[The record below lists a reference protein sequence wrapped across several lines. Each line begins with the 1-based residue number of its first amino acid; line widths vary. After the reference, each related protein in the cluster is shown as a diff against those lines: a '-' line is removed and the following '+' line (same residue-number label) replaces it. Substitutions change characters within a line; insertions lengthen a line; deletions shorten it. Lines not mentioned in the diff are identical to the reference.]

1 MDLFASLPVAVLVI
15 DPDGRIAHANAA
27 CEVLLNHSETAM
39 VGQPYD
45 AVLLPPGDYADR
57 RDGHGFAAFDAEIE
71 VLRGPRIRV
80 DFIET
85 RVADHPGWRIVTL
98 HHAPSRRTTH
108 GGARAAVGAAAMLAH
123 EIKNPL
129 SGIRGAAQLLGSGAG
144 EGQEALTSLITTEVD
159 RIAALIDRM
168 QDFTDTR
175 PLKLAPT
182 NVYPLL
188 DHARRVA
195 LAGFA
200 RGMVIEERF
209 DPSLPPVLVDAD
221 AFQQVMLN
229 LLKNAAEALAGMA
242 QPRITLATAYRH
254 GMSVS
259 TGAGRPRQPLPIEIC
274 VIDNGPGAPEDIAEH
289 LFEPFV
295 SGKPEGKGLGLP
307 LVEKLV
313 GDMGGIIQY
322 AREAERVR
330 DPVTVFRILLP
341 RALMSAPG
349 TVLVVDDDAAIRTV
363 VAEAL
368 RREGH
373 RRQYRRKPRRACP
386 RAQARRCRTCW

>member
-1 MDLFASLPVAVLVI
+1 
-15 DPDGRIAHANAA
+15 
-27 CEVLLNHSETAM
+27 
-39 VGQPYD
+39 
-45 AVLLPPGDYADR
+45 
-57 RDGHGFAAFDAEIE
+57 
-71 VLRGPRIRV
+71 
-80 DFIET
+80 
-85 RVADHPGWRIVTL
+85 
-98 HHAPSRRTTH
+98 
-108 GGARAAVGAAAMLAH
+108 MLAH

-129 SGIRGAAQLLGSGAG
+129 AGIRGAAQLLGMQDGDK
-144 EGQEALTSLITTEVD
+144 ALTGMITTEVD

-209 DPSLPPVLVDAD
+209 DPSLPAVLIDPD
-221 AFQQVMLN
+221 AFTQVMLN
-229 LLKNAAEALAGMA
+229 LLKNAAEVLQGLA
-242 QPRITLATAYRH
+242 QPRIVLATAYRH

-259 TGAGRPRQPLPIEIC
+259 TGAGRPRQPLPIEIL

-295 SGKPEGKGLGLP
+295 SGKPEGTGLGLP

-313 GDMGGIIQY
+313 RDMGGIVQY
-322 AREAERVR
+322 ERERAGHNHN
-330 DPVTVFRILLP
+330 TVFRILLP
-341 RALMSAPG
+341 RAP
-349 TVLVVDDDAAIRTV
+349 
-363 VAEAL
+363 
-368 RREGH
+368 
-373 RRQYRRKPRRACP
+373 K
-386 RAQARRCRTCW
+386 

>member
-1 MDLFASLPVAVLVI
+1 MAFPRGGLRRARPAPVSGPKFAELFAAMPVAVLVI
-15 DPDGRIAHANAA
+15 DPDGRIAHANSA
-27 CEVLLNHSETAM
+27 CELLLNHSETTM

-45 AVLLPPGDYADR
+45 AVLLPPEDYADR
-57 RDGHGFAAFDAEIE
+57 RDGHGFAAFDTEIE
-71 VLRGPRIRV
+71 AIRGPRIRV
-80 DFIET
+80 DFVET
-85 RVADHPGWRIVTL
+85 LVADHPGWRIVTL
-98 HHAPSRRTTH
+98 HHAPHSRRMAQGADRTA
-108 GGARAAVGAAAMLAH
+108 GARAAVGAAAMLAH

-129 SGIRGAAQLLGSGAG
+129 SGIRGAAQLLASGG
-144 EGQEALTSLITTEVD
+144 EDRELTGLITTEVD

-175 PLKLAPT
+175 PLKLQPI

-200 RGMVIEERF
+200 RGIVVEERF
-209 DPSLPPVLVDAD
+209 DPSLPDVLIDPD

-229 LLKNAAEALAGMA
+229 LLKNAAEALVGLA
-242 QPRITLATAYRH
+242 QPRIILSTAYRH

-259 TGAGRPRQPLPIEIC
+259 AGPGRPRQPLPIEIL
-274 VIDNGPGAPEDIAEH
+274 VMDNGPGAPADIAEH

-313 GDMGGIIQY
+313 RDMGGIVQY
-322 AREAERVR
+322 ARERE
-330 DPVTVFRILLP
+330 PELTVFRILLP
-341 RALMSAPG
+341 RA
-349 TVLVVDDDAAIRTV
+349 AA
-363 VAEAL
+363 
-368 RREGH
+368 
-373 RRQYRRKPRRACP
+373 
-386 RAQARRCRTCW
+386 